1 MNIQKIEAEESDYLY
16 TDTSQIQNAG
26 LGLYTA
32 IKLFKEEQIAV
43 FEGELLSDDEA
54 EKRALLR
61 EDQYFISLLNGKTM
75 DSKHT
80 DCFAKYAND
89 ATGTQ
94 TVFKNNCIITLN
106 DEQQVCLV
114 ATKTIKAGE
123 EIFCS
128 YGTEYWGNMG
138 EFEGEV

>member
-1 MNIQKIEAEESDYLY
+1 MNIQKIEADESDYLY
-16 TDTSQIQNAG
+16 TDPSQIPNAG
-26 LGLYTA
+26 LGLFTA
-32 IKLFKEEQIAV
+32 IKLFKGEQIAV
-43 FEGELLSDDEA
+43 FEGELLTHAVAKHRA
-54 EKRALLR
+54 ERK

-94 TVFKNNCIITLN
+94 TAFKNNCIITLN

-128 YGTEYWGNMG
+128 YGKDYWKMHG
-138 EFEGEV
+138 EGL